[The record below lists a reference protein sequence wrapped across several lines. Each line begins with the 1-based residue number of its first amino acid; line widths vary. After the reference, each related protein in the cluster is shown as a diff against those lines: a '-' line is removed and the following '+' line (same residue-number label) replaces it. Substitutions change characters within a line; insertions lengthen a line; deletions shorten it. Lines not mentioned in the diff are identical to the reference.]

1 VGPVVTVRLFGTL
14 RLDAKRRSLEV
25 EAATVEAM
33 LTVAAAELGLP
44 NRSSLEQS
52 VIFVNG
58 ERSGLRSRLR
68 DGDEVYLLSPAAGG

>member
-1 VGPVVTVRLFGTL
+1 MVTVRLFGTL